1 MRSLR
6 TMCVSRENVRNSRA
20 ARCVGAG
27 FVALTT
33 LFAGTAA
40 GDQAYLI
47 GGGDNLQVNVWKN
60 PELSQTVT
68 VRPDGMITLPLIR
81 DVPASGSTA
90 MDLGKTIEE
99 RLSALVNAPNVTV
112 TVVSA
117 SNFRVYTNG
126 AVANGMYSLTAPI
139 NVLQLL
145 ARAGGPTAA
154 ADLSGSFILRGGQR
168 IPVDLQPRSGAGP
181 AAGFYPE
188 MAPEDVLVVPFRDAT
203 RRVLVAGEVRAPSS
217 LPFQE
222 GLTVLDAFV
231 AAGGGTEYADLD
243 AVRVIRNGADGKQG
257 EIEVNLSRM
266 LKKGGLGKNLALLP
280 GDIVVVPR

>member
-1 MRSLR
+1 M
-6 TMCVSRENVRNSRA
+6 SRR

-27 FVALTT
+27 FVALAT
-33 LFAGTAA
+33 LCAGAAA
-40 GDQAYLI
+40 GEQAYLI

-112 TVVSA
+112 TVVA
-117 SNFRVYTNG
+117 ATNYRVYTNG
-126 AVANGMYSLTAPI
+126 AVTNGMYSLTAPI

-145 ARAGGPTAA
+145 ARAGGPTAD
-154 ADLSGSFILRGGQR
+154 ADLAGAFILRGGKR
-168 IPVDLQPRSGAGP
+168 IPVDLQPRSDAGP
-181 AAGFYPE
+181 AAESYPE
-188 MAPEDVLVVPFRDAT
+188 MVPEDMLIVPFRDAT
-203 RRVLVAGEVRAPSS
+203 RRVLVAGEVRSPRS
-217 LPFQE
+217 LAFQD
-222 GLTVLDAFV
+222 GMTVLDAFV
-231 AAGGGTEYADLD
+231 ASGGGTEYADLGS
-243 AVRVIRNGADGKQG
+243 VRVIRSGSDKQQK
-257 EIEVNLSRM
+257 EIEVNLARM
-266 LKKGGLGKNLALLP
+266 LKRGDLGKNLSLLP

>member
-1 MRSLR
+1 M
-6 TMCVSRENVRNSRA
+6 
-20 ARCVGAG
+20 
-27 FVALTT
+27 TT

-154 ADLSGSFILRGGQR
+154 ADLSGSFILRGGKR